1 MWDRKKT
8 QIIPIALKTL
18 PIELTGKYIAVL
30 ISADMDE
37 LNTILE
43 MTKDQSTQKEQ
54 DEVSVNFLLDLNF
67 PGFSM

>member
-1 MWDRKKT
+1 
-8 QIIPIALKTL
+8 
-18 PIELTGKYIAVL
+18 
-30 ISADMDE
+30 MDE